1 MNKIHKFHNRFKIH
15 LMENKM
21 NAEQIQKLA
30 IQTALKLPET
40 TITQPFGPQCHVL
53 KVFDKIFM
61 LTSETQ
67 SQKFM
72 NVKVDPHYADELK
85 ELYPSI
91 KAGYHMNKKHWVSIF
106 EDSKIDAELIE
117 SLVKS
122 SYQLVVNRLSK
133 VQKMRLGLLTNES
146 KHI

>member
-1 MNKIHKFHNRFKIH
+1 MNKIYKFHNPFKTN

-30 IQTALKLPET
+30 IQTALQLPET

-72 NVKVDPHYADELK
+72 NVKVEPHYADELK

-91 KAGYHMNKKHWVSIF
+91 KAGYHMNKKHWISIF

-122 SYQLVVNRLSK
+122 SYRLVVNKLNK
-133 VQKMRLGLLTNES
+133 VQKMRLGLLTNEL
-146 KHI
+146 KNI